1 MKKLIASL
9 VVGSMLISTPAFAD
23 HRRDRNRDHV
33 QQERRKAGCGW
44 LCGAIIGGVVVG
56 ALSSGNRD
64 RERDRERERD
74 YEPYNEIRYYPP
86 DYRYDRRYCVR
97 EQITEWRGRER
108 YVYWETRC
116 N

>member
-1 MKKLIASL
+1 MKKLIATAL
-9 VVGSMLISTPAFAD
+9 AASMLITSPAFAE
-23 HRRDRNRDHV
+23 HRKRDRDHT
-33 QQERRKAGCGW
+33 QQERRKSGCGW

-64 RERDRERERD
+64 RERNRERERD

-97 EQITEWRGRER
+97 EQITEWYRGER